1 MKNIGTGTRTVQSK
15 KNVGRGV
22 RLTARYVV
30 KVAVMTAML
39 TALKFALSFVPNVE
53 VVTLLILVYAAVFGA
68 AYAVPAALVFCGI
81 EIALYG
87 VASWVVLYFVYW
99 PTLALVASLLLRRRN
114 VFVAVIIATVG
125 SVLFGVLSACADTMV
140 VALGISEVD
149 LAKYWVAYYARGL
162 YFDLIHTAS
171 NFCVVGLLFV
181 PLCAAAERIKNA
193 TAPATAKETYY
204 VRVPRENKEID
215 EDIDEEHDA
224 DEKD

>member
-1 MKNIGTGTRTVQSK
+1 MQSE

-53 VVTLLILVYAAVFGA
+53 VVTLLVLVYAAVFGA

-99 PTLALVASLLLRRRN
+99 PALALVASFLLRRRN
-114 VFVAVIIATVG
+114 VFVAVIIATLG

-215 EDIDEEHDA
+215 EETDA